1 MPTGSRWEPSAD
13 ERRML
18 AVLRALMGEERG
30 ALTRLA
36 EDTGISVPQLSKYL
50 AGQKSMTMAEFD
62 AVCRSLRREPWEVM
76 KMAQGR

>member
-1 MPTGSRWEPSAD
+1 
-13 ERRML
+13 ML

-36 EDTGISVPQLSKYL
+36 EGTGISVPQLSKYL